1 MTKVLFLTSFGNNDA
16 GEVIDL
22 DAEYVR
28 LLLKESVCE
37 LCKGEKLPPQPSAK
51 PKPAPKKK

>member
-16 GEVIDL
+16 GEVVDL

-28 LLLKESVCE
+28 PLLDESICE
-37 LCKGEKLPPQPSAK
+37 LCKGEKLPPK
-51 PKPAPKKK
+51 PKPAPKKR